1 MSKVGIMGGTFNP
14 IHLAHTEMAKVCLQA
29 AGFRQDFIYA
39 VKKSAAQKRQ
49 KYIA

>member
-14 IHLAHTEMAKVCLQA
+14 IHLAHTEMAKVCL
-29 AGFRQDFIYA
+29 RQQDLDKILFMPS
-39 VKKSAAQKRQ
+39 K